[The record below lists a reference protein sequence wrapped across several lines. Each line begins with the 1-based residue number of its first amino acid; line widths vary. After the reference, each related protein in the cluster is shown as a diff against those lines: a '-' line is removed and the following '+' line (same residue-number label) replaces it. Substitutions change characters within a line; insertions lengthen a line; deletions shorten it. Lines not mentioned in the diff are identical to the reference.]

1 MNYTRI
7 YNQLIERAIKR
18 GSIEGYTELHHIKPK
33 CLGGEDKLSN
43 LVELT
48 YREHFLAHWLLYR
61 IYPNNSKL
69 AYAFHAMSMDK
80 YGHHKYTPS
89 SRALA
94 EQKEAIINARRGT
107 THTEETKKKISQS
120 TKGNSPPNKGKPTP
134 QEVKDKQSAVKL
146 GRTLS
151 EKDRQAISFGKKEWF
166 KNNKHPNLGKKLSH
180 TPWDRTKDGIIL
192 RTIKVKEL
200 YDSGIPI
207 SHIPLHINIS
217 RAAIYKMIKE
227 YKWTR

>member
-18 GSIEGYTELHHIKPK
+18 GSIDGYTELHHIKPK

-69 AYAFHAMSMDK
+69 AYAFHAMAMDK

-94 EQKEAIINARRGT
+94 EQKEAVIKARTGT
-107 THTEETKKKISQS
+107 PHTEETKKKISQAL
-120 TKGNSPPNKGKPTP
+120 KGRAGWMEGKTHP
-134 QEVKDKQSAVKL
+134 QEVKDKQSAAKL
-146 GRTLS
+146 GKTRP
-151 EKDRQAISFGKKEWF
+151 EKDRQAISLGKKEWY
-166 KNNKHPNLGKKLSH
+166 KKNKHPNLGKKLSH
-180 TPWDRTKDGIIL
+180 KPYDRTKDGIIL
-192 RTIKVKEL
+192 RRIKVKEL
-200 YDSGIPI
+200 YDSGTPI

-217 RAAIYKMIKE
+217 RAGIYKMIKE